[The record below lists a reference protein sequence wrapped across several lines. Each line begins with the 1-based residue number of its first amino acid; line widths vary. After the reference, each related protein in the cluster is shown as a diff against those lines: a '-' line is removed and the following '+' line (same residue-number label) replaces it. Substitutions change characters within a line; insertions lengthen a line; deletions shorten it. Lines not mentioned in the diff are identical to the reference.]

1 MKTAAIILAAGQ
13 GTRMKSGRAKVLHT
27 LGGRPIIRY
36 VIDQALALKADP
48 VIVVVGHQGEQVIEY
63 SEQVYGHRV
72 QFVWQKEQ
80 LGTAHAVMQAKKALS
95 GFDGQV
101 IILYGD
107 VPLLGVETTR
117 ELVRKV
123 RRTKTPVGFLSSFP
137 PDPSGY
143 GRVVRKNGKIVR
155 IVEHR
160 DASPEEL
167 GIGEVNV
174 GTYSIDCK
182 YLFSHLGG
190 LGAGNN
196 QKEYYLTD
204 LVAIAASE
212 GHKVASVEAA
222 AWEMEG
228 INSRVQLAGMEA
240 RLQNI
245 INTRHMENGV
255 SIINPA
261 TVRIEYDVRIGHDT
275 LIHPFVSLHG
285 ETVVGENCII
295 NQGAVIT
302 DSVLMNGAQIHPYSV
317 ITEAEVGPEAQVGPF
332 GRLRPG
338 AKLLRKAKVGNFTEV
353 KNSILREG
361 VKANHLS
368 YLGDADIGE
377 GTNVG
382 AGTITCNFDGYNKWK
397 TIVGKEV
404 LIGSDCQL
412 IAPCE
417 VPERAVLGAG
427 TSLDK
432 RTSMEPG
439 DLIITRP
446 QSTIIK
452 GFRDK
457 LEKDSARIKAERAAA
472 KAAAEKK
479 AGKKDTARAKKKPQK
494 SDSESVACQ

>member
-1 MKTAAIILAAGQ
+1 MKTAAIILAAGL
-13 GTRMKSGRAKVLHT
+13 GTRMKSGRAKVLHKVC
-27 LGGRPIIRY
+27 GRPIIRY
-36 VIDQALALKADP
+36 VVDQAVALKADP
-48 VIVVVGHQGEQVIEY
+48 IVVVIGHQGEQVMEY
-63 SEQVYGHRV
+63 LKPIFGERV
-72 QFVWQKEQ
+72 TFAWQKEQ
-80 LGTAHAVMQAKKALS
+80 LGTAHAVLQAKKALT

-107 VPLLGVETTR
+107 VPLLRFEITR
-117 ELVRKV
+117 DLVRKV
-123 RRTKTPVGFLSSFP
+123 QRAKTPVGFMSSCP
-137 PDPSGY
+137 PDPYGY
-143 GRVVRKNGKIVR
+143 GRVVRQKGKIVR

-160 DASPEEL
+160 DATPEEL
-167 GIGEVNV
+167 AIGEVNV
-174 GTYSIDCK
+174 GTYCIDCK
-182 YLFSHLGG
+182 YLFSRLSG
-190 LGAGNN
+190 LGSGNN

-204 LVAIAASE
+204 LVALAASE
-212 GHKVASVEAA
+212 GHTVASVEAA

-228 INSRVQLAGMEA
+228 VNSRVQLAEMEA
-240 RLQNI
+240 RMQSI

-261 TVRIEYDVRIGHDT
+261 TVRIEYDVKIARDT
-275 LIHPFVSLHG
+275 TIHPFVSLHG
-285 ETVVGENCII
+285 ATVVGEDCVI

-302 DSVLMNGAQIHPYSV
+302 DSVLMNGAVIHPYSV

-353 KNSILREG
+353 KNSTLREG

-382 AGTITCNFDGYNKWK
+382 AGTITCNYDGYNKWK
-397 TIVGKEV
+397 TVIGKEV

-417 VPERAVLGAG
+417 IPERAVLGAG

-432 RTSMEPG
+432 RSHMEAG

-446 QSTIIK
+446 ESTVIK

-472 KAAAEKK
+472 KAAAEKSV
-479 AGKKDTARAKKKPQK
+479 KKIKSKKSSSK
-494 SDSESVACQ
+494 